1 MYKQL
6 SDISQD
12 LNSLRENGFKR
23 GYSIGWDFDLLPYTV
38 KLGSTTYIAAAPAS
52 GKTELIKEI
61 QINLSCIHSSM
72 N

>member
-38 KLGSTTYIAAAPAS
+38 KLGSTTYIAAAPTLPRYSQNFA
-52 GKTELIKEI
+52 TLTLVNLI
-61 QINLSCIHSSM
+61 
-72 N
+72 